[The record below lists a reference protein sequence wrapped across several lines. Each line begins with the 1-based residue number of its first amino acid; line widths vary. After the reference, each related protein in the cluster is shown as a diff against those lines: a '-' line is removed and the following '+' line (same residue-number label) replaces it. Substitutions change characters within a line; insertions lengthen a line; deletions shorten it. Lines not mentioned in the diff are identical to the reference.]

1 MIILSNPIQ
10 RTIKMAETLNIGEL
24 AVEISNDVFSWFKW
38 EKIDLYDENF
48 DCRKVEAHIKKDK
61 NVTDSNSETV
71 VEPDE
76 TESSE
81 AKKHTHPVDV
91 VFKYTDPYSGKDIL
105 FNTDLKSYKSTSI
118 KPSDV
123 REMLQSIAKTIDCA
137 SISTEWKTRYG
148 FNSTNYEIRG
158 MLFIYNHDGQYH
170 RDFYETFKT
179 SVNNDRK
186 KLGINIKSIG
196 LKKGQQIHIVEPLL
210 ISFMTTVIADMHRLH
225 HDGTFPRVEYSFYYP
240 ELLRN
245 KTVSGDRHS
254 RPATIEAIS
263 APYLIIE
270 HDEVVTKS
278 PSGETLR
285 TEPGFV
291 IYYNRPGNDPYEFV
305 YLFDTLSRYQLL
317 DGERSI
323 RLRFAYH
330 SPSPDIGSNFES
342 AKEKY
347 IKSWGY
353 DEHKRKIL
361 NKIIIKELSL
371 MEHTFKT
378 RMVARKNEQ

>member
-1 MIILSNPIQ
+1 
-10 RTIKMAETLNIGEL
+10 MAETLNIGEL
-24 AVEISNDVFSWFKW
+24 AVDISNDVLSWFKW
-38 EKIDLYDENF
+38 DVIDLYDENF
-48 DCRKVEAHIKKDK
+48 KCKKTDQHFKKDK
-61 NVTDSNSETV
+61 DSDDSNEEKKVKVDDSE
-71 VEPDE
+71 
-76 TESSE
+76 SE
-81 AKKHTHPVDV
+81 KIKEHTHPVDV
-91 VFKYTDPYSGKDIL
+91 VFKYTDPYSGRDIL

-123 REMLQSIAKTIDCA
+123 REMLQSIAKSIDCA
-137 SISTEWKTRYG
+137 SISKEWKERYG
-148 FNSTNYEIRG
+148 YNSTNYELRG
-158 MLFIYNHDGQYH
+158 MLFIYNHDGKYH
-170 RDFYETFKT
+170 RNFYETFKT
-179 SVNNDRK
+179 SVNNERK
-186 KLGINIKSIG
+186 KLGINLKSIG

-210 ISFMTTVIADMHRLH
+210 ISYMTTVIADMNRLH
-225 HDGTFPRVEYSFYYP
+225 HEGTFPQSEYGFYYP

-245 KTVSGDRHS
+245 KTVSGDRYS
-254 RPATIEAIS
+254 RPATIEALT

-270 HDEVVTKS
+270 HDEVITK
-278 PSGETLR
+278 PRNGEVIV

-330 SPSPDIGSNFES
+330 NPSQDIGSNFEQ
-342 AKEKY
+342 AKDKY

-353 DEHKRKIL
+353 DDHKRQILDKI
-361 NKIIIKELSL
+361 KIKELTL

-378 RMVARKNEQ
+378 KMVARKNEQ